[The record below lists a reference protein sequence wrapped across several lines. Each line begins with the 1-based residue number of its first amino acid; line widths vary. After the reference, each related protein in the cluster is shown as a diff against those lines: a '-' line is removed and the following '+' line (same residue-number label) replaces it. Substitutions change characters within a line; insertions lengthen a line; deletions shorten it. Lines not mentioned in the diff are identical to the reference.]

1 MFTSFEA
8 IRILGQ
14 HQKGVVV
21 VHTMSTSREWP
32 VVADDEDLHLR
43 LGGAMG
49 KASSVG
55 LGIALAQ
62 PDRRVFVLD
71 GDGSLLMNLG
81 TLVTIGH
88 AQPANL
94 VHVVFENSVYE
105 VTGGQPIPGAGQV
118 DFAAIAVAAG
128 YPSVHT
134 FAHSKEFEQAA
145 ERILNEKGPVLV
157 VLEVTTSHEHS
168 SPARATHLGMPK
180 LMARLATTD

>member
-14 HQKGVVV
+14 YQKGVVV

-134 FAHSKEFEQAA
+134 FVDAGEFERAA
-145 ERILNEKGPVLV
+145 NRVLNEKGPVLV
-157 VLEVTTSHEHS
+157 VLEVTTSHEYS

-180 LMARLATTD
+180 LTARLATTD